1 MGHKTGPILIVIAL
15 LLSALYA
22 SFYTVEQTESAIL
35 VQLGQPAEKTIEPG
49 LHIKIPIIQK
59 IIFFDNRLLDYDAPP
74 AEILSADKK
83 NLIIENFAKWR
94 IENPLKFYK
103 TMRNVDGARLRLGD
117 VIDSEIRLE
126 LGRHV
131 MIDILSKPRAD
142 IMDAVKKR
150 INKWAENGGLS
161 VIDVRIKR
169 IDLPPE
175 NQEAVYARM
184 KAERDRIA
192 GQYRAEGQE
201 AALMIKAAADNQ
213 RAILLAEARRK
224 AQVIQGQGD
233 AEAARIYA
241 EAYGQD
247 PAFFDFM
254 RTIEASRKALG
265 DKTILMMSPDN
276 ELLRFMKKS
285 GAEIG
290 GD

>member
-1 MGHKTGPILIVIAL
+1 MGHKIGPILIVIAL

-94 IENPLKFYK
+94 VENPLKFYK
-103 TMRNVDGARLRLGD
+103 TMRNMDGARLRLGD
-117 VIDSEIRLE
+117 VVDSEIRLE

-142 IMDAVKKR
+142 IMNAVKKR
-150 INKWAENGGLS
+150 INQWAENGGLS
-161 VIDVRIKR
+161 VVDVRIKR

-201 AALMIKAAADNQ
+201 AALMIKAAADSQ
-213 RAILLAEARRK
+213 RAILLAEAHRK

-241 EAYGQD
+241 EAFSRD
-247 PAFFDFM
+247 PEFFDFM
-254 RTIEASRKALG
+254 RTLEASRKALG
-265 DKTILMMSPDN
+265 DRTILMMSPDN

-290 GD
+290 GN

>member
-1 MGHKTGPILIVIAL
+1 MGQKIGPVLIVIAL

-22 SFYTVEQTESAIL
+22 SLYTVEQTESAIL

-49 LHIKIPIIQK
+49 LHIKIPLIQK
-59 IIFFDNRLLDYDAPP
+59 VIIFDSRLLDYDAPR

-83 NLIIENFAKWR
+83 SLIIESFAKWR
-94 IENPLKFYK
+94 VDNPLKFYK
-103 TMRNVDGARLRLGD
+103 TMRDMHGARLRLGD

-131 MIDILSKPRAD
+131 MIDILAKPRAE

-150 INKWAENGGLS
+150 INEWAQTGGIS
-161 VIDVRIKR
+161 VADVRIKR

-184 KAERDRIA
+184 QAERDRIA

-201 AALMIKAAADNQ
+201 AALVIKAAADSQ

-224 AQVIQGQGD
+224 AQVIQGQAD
-233 AEAARIYA
+233 AQAARIYA
-241 EAYGQD
+241 EAFSQD
-247 PAFFDFM
+247 PEFFDFV
-254 RTIEASRKALG
+254 RTLEASRKALG

-276 ELLRFMKKS
+276 ELLRFMQKS
-285 GAEIG
+285 GAQVG
-290 GD
+290 GH

>member
-201 AALMIKAAADNQ
+201 AALMIKAAADSQ

-241 EAYGQD
+241 EAFGQD